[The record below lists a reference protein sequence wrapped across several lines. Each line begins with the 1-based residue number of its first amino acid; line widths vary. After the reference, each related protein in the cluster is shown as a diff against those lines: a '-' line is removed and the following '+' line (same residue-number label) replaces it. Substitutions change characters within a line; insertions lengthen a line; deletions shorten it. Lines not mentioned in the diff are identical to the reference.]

1 MKLLLTPH
9 FGFFNDQL
17 LKNFLCLLSSGINML
32 GEQRNPRFVGLID
45 PQCAVSEVIQGQ
57 FDITNLFE

>member
-1 MKLLLTPH
+1 
-9 FGFFNDQL
+9 
-17 LKNFLCLLSSGINML
+17 ML

-57 FDITNLFE
+57 FDITNQCLNEH